1 MLSVL
6 MNVRYVGRR
15 FLLPVVSVVHNIGE
29 NIMGILERLK
39 DPRGKKK
46 RKRTEEVFDK
56 IFGVVT
62 IDLSFMSKM
71 GFRELVRDV
80 KKVKNVTVDWELK
93 KITF

>member
-1 MLSVL
+1 
-6 MNVRYVGRR
+6 
-15 FLLPVVSVVHNIGE
+15 
-29 NIMGILERLK
+29 MGILERLK

-71 GFRELVRDV
+71 GFREIVRDV

>member
-1 MLSVL
+1 
-6 MNVRYVGRR
+6 
-15 FLLPVVSVVHNIGE
+15 
-29 NIMGILERLK
+29 MGILERLK